1 MHRESNCAQWL
12 LVVLGLSVLFSGG
25 GCGEKSP
32 TLTDAE
38 LEQIA
43 ITEKIQTVEKA
54 GGLVLVV
61 GGDTITSDE
70 VLNTSADRYG
80 EANKTVVELLT
91 PVANGNDPNRFRE
104 LARGLL
110 KNVVLDRTSGVL
122 LYQHAKREIGEGANE
137 ALDTMAEKEL
147 RKFVLRYGGDEA
159 KADEA
164 LRAMGMDRK
173 KFKDEQKKLV
183 ITQSYVASKLSYKRP
198 VTYGELVECYEKHKD
213 ELFHREAKLKFRL
226 IDIDILKVPV
236 KSLDENRLEAA
247 RKLGEELAKRA
258 RAGEDFA
265 KLAEE
270 YSHDHRRAFGGLWP
284 EVQPDSLAEP
294 YSALAEMAR
303 QINPGQIA
311 GPAEAVGHIFVMKLE
326 EKQLEGYEPLEKV
339 QGRVNERILADRH
352 NEAVRMLTD
361 RLLREAAIGET
372 DEFIDFCLNKIYA
385 MSREVKEPTAQT
397 K

>member
-1 MHRESNCAQWL
+1 MHRESNCGQWL
-12 LVVLGLSVLFSGG
+12 LAVLGLSVLFSGG

-70 VLNTSADRYG
+70 VLNASADRYG
-80 EANKTVVELLT
+80 EAKTVVELLK
-91 PVANGNDPNRFRE
+91 PIANDNDPNRFKE
-104 LARGLL
+104 LSRGPL
-110 KNVVLDRTSGVL
+110 KDVVLGRISGVL
-122 LYQHAKREIGEGANE
+122 LYQHAKREIGENANE
-137 ALDTMAEKEL
+137 TLDTMAEKEL
-147 RKFVLRYGGDEA
+147 RKFVLKYGGDEA

-173 KFKDEQKKLV
+173 KFKDEHKKLV

-198 VTYGELVECYEKHKD
+198 VTYGELIECYEKHKN
-213 ELFHREAKLKFRL
+213 ELFRREAKLKFRL

-236 KSLDENRLEAA
+236 KSLDENRAEAA

-270 YSHDHRRAFGGLWP
+270 YSHDHRRTFGGLWP
-284 EVQPDSLAEP
+284 EVNPDSLAEP
-294 YSALAEMAR
+294 YTALAELAK
-303 QINPGQIA
+303 QTNPGEIA

-339 QGRVNERILADRH
+339 QGQVNERILTDRQ
-352 NEAVRMLTD
+352 NEAIRKLND

-385 MSREVKEPTAQT
+385 LSREVKEPAAQT

>member
-1 MHRESNCAQWL
+1 MRRERNCTQWL

-25 GCGEKSP
+25 GCGEKSH

-80 EANKTVVELLT
+80 EAKTIVELLK
-91 PVANGNDPNRFRE
+91 PIANDNDPNRFRE
-104 LARGLL
+104 LAKSPL
-110 KNVVLDRTSGVL
+110 KDVVLDRISGVL
-122 LYQHAKREIGEGANE
+122 LYQHAKREIGKNANE

-147 RKFVLRYGGDEA
+147 RRFVLKYGGDEA

-173 KFKDEQKKLV
+173 KFKDEHTKLV
-183 ITQSYVASKLSYKRP
+183 ITQSYIASKLSYKRP
-198 VTYGELVECYEKHKD
+198 ITYGELVEYYQKHKD
-213 ELFHREAKLKFRL
+213 ELFRTEAKLKFRL

-236 KSLDENRLEAA
+236 KSIDENRAEAA

-294 YSALAEMAR
+294 YTALAEMAK

-326 EKQLEGYEPLEKV
+326 EKQSEGYEPLEKV
-339 QGRVNERILADRH
+339 QGQVNDRILTDRQ
-352 NEAVRMLTD
+352 NEAIRKLND

-385 MSREVKEPTAQT
+385 LSREVKEPAAQT

>member
-1 MHRESNCAQWL
+1 MRRERNCTQWL

-25 GCGEKSP
+25 GCGEKSH

-38 LEQIA
+38 MEQIA

-70 VLNTSADRYG
+70 VFNASADRYG
-80 EANKTVVELLT
+80 DAETIVELLK
-91 PVANGNDPNRFRE
+91 PIAKDNDPNRFKE
-104 LARGLL
+104 LSRGPL
-110 KNVVLDRTSGVL
+110 KDVVLGRISDVL
-122 LYQHAKREIGEGANE
+122 LYQHAKREIGKNANE

-147 RKFVLRYGGDEA
+147 RKFVLKYGGDEA

-173 KFKDEQKKLV
+173 KFKDEHTKLV
-183 ITQSYVASKLSYKRP
+183 ITQSYIASKLSYKRP
-198 VTYGELVECYEKHKD
+198 ITYGELVEYYQKHKD
-213 ELFHREAKLKFRL
+213 ELFRTEAKLKFRL

-270 YSHDHRRAFGGLWP
+270 YSHDHRKAFGGLWP
-284 EVQPDSLAEP
+284 EIQPDSLAEP
-294 YSALAEMAR
+294 YTALAELAK

-339 QGRVNERILADRH
+339 QGKVNERILTDRQ
-352 NEAVRMLTD
+352 NEAIRILND

-385 MSREVKEPTAQT
+385 MSREVKEPAAQT

>member
-1 MHRESNCAQWL
+1 MHRERNCAQWL

-25 GCGEKSP
+25 GCGEKSH

-70 VLNTSADRYG
+70 VLNASADRYG
-80 EANKTVVELLT
+80 DAKTIAELLK
-91 PVANGNDPNRFRE
+91 PIANDNDPNRFRE
-104 LARGLL
+104 LAKGRLRD
-110 KNVVLDRTSGVL
+110 VVLGRISGVL
-122 LYQHAKREIGEGANE
+122 LYQHAKREIGENANE

-147 RKFVLRYGGDEA
+147 RKFVLKYGGDEA

-173 KFKDEQKKLV
+173 KFKDEHKKLV

-198 VTYGELVECYEKHKD
+198 VTYGEIVEYYEKHKG
-213 ELFHREAKLKFRL
+213 ELFRREAKLKFRL

-236 KSLDENRLEAA
+236 KNIDENRAEAA

-270 YSHDHRRAFGGLWP
+270 YSHDHRRTFGGLWP

-294 YSALAEMAR
+294 YTALVELAK
-303 QINPGQIA
+303 QINPGEIA

-339 QGRVNERILADRH
+339 QGQVNERILTDRQD
-352 NEAVRMLTD
+352 EAIRKLND

-385 MSREVKEPTAQT
+385 MSKEVKEPAAQT

>member
-1 MHRESNCAQWL
+1 MHRERNCAQWL
-12 LVVLGLSVLFSGG
+12 LVVLGLSALFSGG

-70 VLNTSADRYG
+70 VLNASADRYG
-80 EANKTVVELLT
+80 EAKTVVELLR
-91 PVANGNDPNRFRE
+91 PIAKDNDPNRFKE
-104 LARGLL
+104 LSRGPL
-110 KNVVLDRTSGVL
+110 KDVVLGRISGVL
-122 LYQHAKREIGEGANE
+122 LYQHAKREIGKNANE

-147 RKFVLRYGGDEA
+147 RKFVLKYGGDEA

-173 KFKDEQKKLV
+173 KFKDEHNKLV

-198 VTYGELVECYEKHKD
+198 VTYGELVEYYEKHKS
-213 ELFHREAKLKFRL
+213 ELFRREAKLKFRL

-236 KSLDENRLEAA
+236 KSIDENRAEAA

-294 YSALAEMAR
+294 YTALAEMAR
-303 QINPGQIA
+303 QINPGEIA

-326 EKQLEGYEPLEKV
+326 EKQSEGHEPLEKV
-339 QGRVNERILADRH
+339 QGQVNERILTDRQS
-352 NEAVRMLTD
+352 EAIRKLND

-385 MSREVKEPTAQT
+385 MSREVKEPAAQT

>member
-1 MHRESNCAQWL
+1 MHRENNCAQWL
-12 LVVLGLSVLFSGG
+12 LAVLGLSVIFSGG
-25 GCGEKSP
+25 GCGEKNS

-38 LEQIA
+38 LQQIA

-70 VLNTSADRYG
+70 VLNASAERG
-80 EANKTVVELLT
+80 AEAKTVVEFLK
-91 PVANGNDPNRFRE
+91 PAAKDNDPNRFRE
-104 LARGLL
+104 LAKGYL
-110 KNVVLDRTSGVL
+110 KKVVLDRISGVL
-122 LYQHAKREIGEGANE
+122 LYQHAKRELGKNANE
-137 ALDTMAEKEL
+137 GLDTMAEKEL
-147 RKFVLRYGGDEA
+147 RKFVLKYGGDEA

-173 KFKDEQKKLV
+173 KFKDEHKKFV
-183 ITQSYVASKLSYKRP
+183 ITQSYIASKLSYKRP
-198 VTYGELVECYEKHKD
+198 VTYGELVEYYEKHKD
-213 ELFHREAKLKFRL
+213 ELFRREAKLKFRL

-236 KSLDENRLEAA
+236 KSLDENRAEAA

-265 KLAEE
+265 KLAEA
-270 YSHDHRRAFGGLWP
+270 YSNDHRRAFGGLWP

-294 YSALAEMAR
+294 YAALAEMAR
-303 QINPGQIA
+303 QINPGEIA

-339 QGRVNERILADRH
+339 QGRVNERILTDRQ
-352 NEAVRMLTD
+352 NEAISRLND
-361 RLLREAAIGET
+361 RLMREAAIGET

-385 MSREVKEPTAQT
+385 MSREVKEPAAQT

>member
-1 MHRESNCAQWL
+1 MHRERNWARWL

-25 GCGEKSP
+25 GCGEKSH

-70 VLNTSADRYG
+70 VLNASADRYG
-80 EANKTVVELLT
+80 DAKTIAELLK
-91 PVANGNDPNRFRE
+91 PVANDNDPNRFRE
-104 LARGLL
+104 LAKGRLRD
-110 KNVVLDRTSGVL
+110 VVLGRISGVL
-122 LYQHAKREIGEGANE
+122 LYQHAKREIGENANE

-147 RKFVLRYGGDEA
+147 RKFVLKYGGDEA

-173 KFKDEQKKLV
+173 KFKDEHKKLV

-198 VTYGELVECYEKHKD
+198 VTYGEIVEYYEKHKG
-213 ELFHREAKLKFRL
+213 ELFRREAKLKFRL

-236 KSLDENRLEAA
+236 KNIDENRAEAA

-270 YSHDHRRAFGGLWP
+270 YSHDHRRTFGGLWP

-294 YSALAEMAR
+294 YTALVELAK
-303 QINPGQIA
+303 QINPGEIA

-339 QGRVNERILADRH
+339 QGQVNERILTDRQD
-352 NEAVRMLTD
+352 EAIRKLND

-385 MSREVKEPTAQT
+385 MSKEVKEPAAQT

>member
-1 MHRESNCAQWL
+1 MHRERNCAWWL
-12 LVVLGLSVLFSGG
+12 PAVLCFSALLLAG
-25 GCGEKSP
+25 GCGEKSA

-70 VLNTSADRYG
+70 VLSASSDRYG
-80 EANKTVVELLT
+80 ETKTVVELLK
-91 PVANGNDPNRFRE
+91 PIAKDNDPNRFRE
-104 LARGLL
+104 LAKGPLRD
-110 KNVVLDRTSGVL
+110 VVLGRISGVL
-122 LYQHAKREIGEGANE
+122 LYQRAKREVGKNATE

-147 RKFVLRYGGDEA
+147 RKYVLKYGGDEA

-173 KFKDEQKKLV
+173 KFKEEHKKLV
-183 ITQSYVASKLSYKRP
+183 ITQSYIASKLSYKRP
-198 VTYGELVECYEKHKD
+198 VTYGELVEYYEKHKN

-236 KSLDENRLEAA
+236 KSLDENRVEAA

-270 YSHDHRRAFGGLWP
+270 YSHDYRRAFGGLWP
-284 EVQPDSLAEP
+284 EVQPDSFAEP
-294 YSALAEMAR
+294 YTALAEMAE
-303 QINPGQIA
+303 QVNPGEIA
-311 GPAEAVGHIFVMKLE
+311 GPVETVGHIFLMKLE
-326 EKQLEGYEPLEKV
+326 GKQSVGYEPLEKV
-339 QGRVNERILADRH
+339 QGQVNERILADRQ
-352 NEAVRMLTD
+352 NEAVRKLND

-385 MSREVKEPTAQT
+385 MSREVKEPAAQT

>member
-12 LVVLGLSVLFSGG
+12 LVVLGISVLFSG

-61 GGDTITSDE
+61 GGDSITSDE
-70 VLNTSADRYG
+70 VLNASAGRYG
-80 EANKTVVELLT
+80 EAKTVVELLM
-91 PVANGNDPNRFRE
+91 PIAKDNDPNRFKE
-104 LARGLL
+104 LSRGPL
-110 KNVVLDRTSGVL
+110 KDVVLGRISGVL
-122 LYQHAKREIGEGANE
+122 LYQQAKREIGKNANE
-137 ALDTMAEKEL
+137 PIDTMAEKEL
-147 RKFVLRYGGDEA
+147 RKFVLKYGGDEA

-173 KFKDEQKKLV
+173 KFKDEHKKFV
-183 ITQSYVASKLSYKRP
+183 VTQSYIASKLSYKRP
-198 VTYGELVECYEKHKD
+198 VTYAELVECYEKHKD
-213 ELFHREAKLKFRL
+213 ELFRTEAKLKFRL

-236 KSLDENRLEAA
+236 KSLDENRAEAA

-270 YSHDHRRAFGGLWP
+270 YSNDHRRTFGGLWP

-294 YSALAEMAR
+294 YTALAELAK
-303 QINPGQIA
+303 QTNPGQIA

-339 QGRVNERILADRH
+339 QGQVNERILTDRQ
-352 NEAVRMLTD
+352 NEAIGKLND

-385 MSREVKEPTAQT
+385 LSREVKEPAAQT

>member
-1 MHRESNCAQWL
+1 MRRERNCTQWL

-25 GCGEKSP
+25 GCGEKSH

-80 EANKTVVELLT
+80 EAKTIVELLK
-91 PVANGNDPNRFRE
+91 PIANDNDPNRFRE
-104 LARGLL
+104 LAKSPL
-110 KNVVLDRTSGVL
+110 KDVVLDRISGVL
-122 LYQHAKREIGEGANE
+122 LYQHAKREIGKNANE

-147 RKFVLRYGGDEA
+147 RRFVLKYGGDEA

-173 KFKDEQKKLV
+173 KFKDEHTKLV
-183 ITQSYVASKLSYKRP
+183 ITQSYIASKLSYKRP
-198 VTYGELVECYEKHKD
+198 ITYGELVEYYQKHKD
-213 ELFHREAKLKFRL
+213 ELFRTEAKLKFRL

-236 KSLDENRLEAA
+236 KSIDENRAEAA

-294 YSALAEMAR
+294 YTALAEMAK

-326 EKQLEGYEPLEKV
+326 EKQSEGYEPLEKV
-339 QGRVNERILADRH
+339 QGQVNERILTDRQ
-352 NEAVRMLTD
+352 NEAIRKIND

-385 MSREVKEPTAQT
+385 MSREVKEPAAQT

>member
-1 MHRESNCAQWL
+1 MHRESNCGQWL
-12 LVVLGLSVLFSGG
+12 LAVLGLSALFSGG

-54 GGLVLVV
+54 GGLVLVI

-70 VLNTSADRYG
+70 VLNASADRYG
-80 EANKTVVELLT
+80 EAKTVVELLKSI
-91 PVANGNDPNRFRE
+91 ANDNDPNRFKE
-104 LARGLL
+104 LSRSPLRD
-110 KNVVLDRTSGVL
+110 VVLGRISGVL
-122 LYQHAKREIGEGANE
+122 LYQHAKREIGKNANE
-137 ALDTMAEKEL
+137 GLDQMAEKEL
-147 RKFVLRYGGDEA
+147 RKFVLKYGGDEA

-173 KFKDEQKKLV
+173 KFKDEHKKLV

-198 VTYGELVECYEKHKD
+198 VTYGELIECYEKHKN
-213 ELFHREAKLKFRL
+213 ELFRTEAKLKFRL

-236 KSLDENRLEAA
+236 KSLDENRAEAA
-247 RKLGEELAKRA
+247 RKLGEELAKRV

-270 YSHDHRRAFGGLWP
+270 YSHDHRRTFGGLWP
-284 EVQPDSLAEP
+284 EVNPDSLAEP
-294 YSALAEMAR
+294 YTALAELAK
-303 QINPGQIA
+303 QTNPGEIA

-339 QGRVNERILADRH
+339 QGQVNDRILTDRQ
-352 NEAVRMLTD
+352 NEAIRKLND

-385 MSREVKEPTAQT
+385 LSREVKEPAAQT

>member
-1 MHRESNCAQWL
+1 MHRERNCAQWL

-25 GCGEKSP
+25 GCGEKSH
-32 TLTDAE
+32 TLTDAQ

-54 GGLVLVV
+54 GGLVLVI

-70 VLNTSADRYG
+70 VLSASADRYG
-80 EANKTVVELLT
+80 EAKTVAELLK
-91 PVANGNDPNRFRE
+91 PIAKDNDPNRFRE
-104 LARGLL
+104 LAKGPL
-110 KNVVLDRTSGVL
+110 KDVVLGRISGVL
-122 LYQHAKREIGEGANE
+122 LYQHAKREIGKNANE
-137 ALDTMAEKEL
+137 GLDQMAEKEL
-147 RKFVLRYGGDEA
+147 RKFVLKYGGDEA

-173 KFKDEQKKLV
+173 KFKDEHKKFV
-183 ITQSYVASKLSYKRP
+183 ITQSYIASKLSYKKP
-198 VTYGELVECYEKHKD
+198 VTYGEIVEYYEKHKG
-213 ELFHREAKLKFRL
+213 ELFRREAKLKFRL

-236 KSLDENRLEAA
+236 KSIDENRAEAA
-247 RKLGEELAKRA
+247 RKLGEDLAKRA

-270 YSHDHRRAFGGLWP
+270 YSHARAQAYGGLW
-284 EVQPDSLAEP
+284 EVNPDSLVG
-294 YSALAEMAR
+294 SHILLAELAK
-303 QINPGQIA
+303 QTNPGEIA

-339 QGRVNERILADRH
+339 QGQVNERILTDRQ
-352 NEAVRMLTD
+352 NEAIRKLTD

-372 DEFIDFCLNKIYA
+372 DEFIDFCLNKISA
-385 MSREVKEPTAQT
+385 MSREVKEPAAQT

>member
-1 MHRESNCAQWL
+1 
-12 LVVLGLSVLFSGG
+12 LSVLFSGG

-70 VLNTSADRYG
+70 VLNASAGRGG
-80 EANKTVVELLT
+80 EAKTVVELLK
-91 PVANGNDPNRFRE
+91 PIANDNDPNRFRE
-104 LARGLL
+104 LAKGRL
-110 KNVVLDRTSGVL
+110 KDIVLGRISAVL

-147 RKFVLRYGGDEA
+147 RKFVLQYGGDEA

-173 KFKDEQKKLV
+173 KFKDEHKKLV
-183 ITQSYVASKLSYKRP
+183 VTQSYVASKLSYKRP
-198 VTYGELVECYEKHKD
+198 VTYGELVECYEKHKG
-213 ELFHREAKLKFRL
+213 ELFRTEAKLKFRL

-236 KSLDENRLEAA
+236 KSIDENRAEAA

-294 YSALAEMAR
+294 YTALAEMAR
-303 QINPGQIA
+303 QINPGEIA

-339 QGRVNERILADRH
+339 QGQVNDRILTDRQ
-352 NEAVRMLTD
+352 NEAISRLND

-372 DEFIDFCLNKIYA
+372 DEFIDFCLDKIYA
-385 MSREVKEPTAQT
+385 MSREVKEPAAQT

>member
-12 LVVLGLSVLFSGG
+12 LAVLGMSVLFLGG

-43 ITEKIQTVEKA
+43 ITEKIQTVAKA

-70 VLNTSADRYG
+70 VLNASAGRGG
-80 EANKTVVELLT
+80 EAKTVVELLK
-91 PVANGNDPNRFRE
+91 PIAEDNDPNRFRE
-104 LARGLL
+104 LSRGRL
-110 KNVVLDRTSGVL
+110 KDIVLGRISGVL
-122 LYQHAKREIGEGANE
+122 LYQRAKREIGENANE

-147 RKFVLRYGGDEA
+147 RKFVLKYGGDEA

-173 KFKDEQKKLV
+173 KFKDEHKKFV
-183 ITQSYVASKLSYKRP
+183 ITQSYIASKLSYQRP
-198 VTYGELVECYEKHKD
+198 VTYGELVEYYEKHKN
-213 ELFHREAKLKFRL
+213 ELFRREAKLKFRL

-236 KSLDENRLEAA
+236 KSIDENRAEAA

-265 KLAEE
+265 TLAQK
-270 YSHDHRRAFGGLWP
+270 YSHGLGW
-284 EVQPDSLAEP
+284 EVGKLWQPGALLSPYDVLPAE
-294 YSALAEMAR
+294 AEK
-303 QINPGQIA
+303 INPGEIA

-339 QGRVNERILADRH
+339 QGQVNEQILTDRQ
-352 NEAVRMLTD
+352 NEAISRLND

-385 MSREVKEPTAQT
+385 MSREVKEPAAQT

>member
-1 MHRESNCAQWL
+1 MHRENNCARWL
-12 LVVLGLSVLFSGG
+12 LAVLGMSALFSGG

-38 LEQIA
+38 LKQIA

-70 VLNTSADRYG
+70 VLNASAGRYG
-80 EANKTVVELLT
+80 EAKTVVELLR
-91 PVANGNDPNRFRE
+91 PIAKDNDPNRFRE
-104 LARGLL
+104 LARGRL
-110 KNVVLDRTSGVL
+110 KDVVLGRISGVL
-122 LYQHAKREIGEGANE
+122 LYQHAKREIGENANE
-137 ALDTMAEKEL
+137 ALDNMTEKEL

-173 KFKDEQKKLV
+173 KFKDEQKKLI
-183 ITQSYVASKLSYKRP
+183 ITQSYVASKLSYQRP
-198 VTYGELVECYEKHKD
+198 VTYGEIVEYYEKHKD
-213 ELFHREAKLKFRL
+213 EFFPREAKLKFRL

-236 KSLDENRLEAA
+236 KSLDENRAEAA

-270 YSHDHRRAFGGLWP
+270 YSHGHRRAFGGLWP
-284 EVQPDSLAEP
+284 EVQPDSLVEP
-294 YSALAEMAR
+294 YTALAEMAT
-303 QINPGQIA
+303 QINPGEIA

-326 EKQLEGYEPLEKV
+326 EKQDKGYEPLEKV
-339 QGRVNERILADRH
+339 QGQVNERILTDRH
-352 NEAVRMLTD
+352 NEAVSRLND
-361 RLLREAAIGET
+361 RLRREAAIGET
-372 DEFIDFCLNKIYA
+372 DEFIDFCLDKIYA
-385 MSREVKEPTAQT
+385 MSREVKEPAAQT

>member
-1 MHRESNCAQWL
+1 MHRESNCGQWL
-12 LVVLGLSVLFSGG
+12 LAVLGLSVLFSGG

-70 VLNTSADRYG
+70 VLNASADRYG
-80 EANKTVVELLT
+80 EAKTVVELLK
-91 PVANGNDPNRFRE
+91 PIANDNDPNRFKE
-104 LARGLL
+104 LSRGPL
-110 KNVVLDRTSGVL
+110 KDVVLGRISGVL
-122 LYQHAKREIGEGANE
+122 LYQHAKREIGENANE
-137 ALDTMAEKEL
+137 TLDTMAEKEL
-147 RKFVLRYGGDEA
+147 RKFVLKYGGDEA

-173 KFKDEQKKLV
+173 KFKDEHKKLV

-198 VTYGELVECYEKHKD
+198 VTYGELVECYEKHKN
-213 ELFHREAKLKFRL
+213 ELFRREAKLKFRL

-236 KSLDENRLEAA
+236 KSLDENRAEAA

-270 YSHDHRRAFGGLWP
+270 YSHDHWRAFGGLWP
-284 EVQPDSLAEP
+284 EVNPDSLAEP
-294 YSALAEMAR
+294 YTALAELAK
-303 QINPGQIA
+303 QTNPGEIA

-339 QGRVNERILADRH
+339 QGQVNERILTDRQ
-352 NEAVRMLTD
+352 NEAIRKLND

-385 MSREVKEPTAQT
+385 MSREVKEPAAQT

>member
-1 MHRESNCAQWL
+1 MHRERNCAQWL
-12 LVVLGLSVLFSGG
+12 LVVLGLSALFSGG

-70 VLNTSADRYG
+70 VLNASADRYG
-80 EANKTVVELLT
+80 EAKTVVELLR
-91 PVANGNDPNRFRE
+91 PIAKDNDPNRFKE
-104 LARGLL
+104 LSRGPL
-110 KNVVLDRTSGVL
+110 KDVVLGRISGVL
-122 LYQHAKREIGEGANE
+122 LYQHAKREIGKNANE

-147 RKFVLRYGGDEA
+147 RKFVLKYGGDEA

-173 KFKDEQKKLV
+173 KFKDEHNKLV

-198 VTYGELVECYEKHKD
+198 VTYGELVEYYEKHKS
-213 ELFHREAKLKFRL
+213 ELFRREAKLKFRL

-236 KSLDENRLEAA
+236 KSIDENRAEAA

-294 YSALAEMAR
+294 YTALAEMAR
-303 QINPGQIA
+303 QINPGEIA

-339 QGRVNERILADRH
+339 QGRVNERILMDRQ
-352 NEAVRMLTD
+352 NEAISRLND

-385 MSREVKEPTAQT
+385 MSREVKEPAAQT

>member
-1 MHRESNCAQWL
+1 MQRERNCAQWL
-12 LVVLGLSVLFSGG
+12 LVVLGFSALFSGG

-54 GGLVLVV
+54 GGLVLVI

-70 VLNTSADRYG
+70 VLSASADRYG
-80 EANKTVVELLT
+80 DAKTIAELLK
-91 PVANGNDPNRFRE
+91 PIAKDNDPNRFKE
-104 LARGLL
+104 LSRGPL
-110 KNVVLDRTSGVL
+110 KDVVLGRISAVL
-122 LYQHAKREIGEGANE
+122 LYQHAKREIGKNANE

-147 RKFVLRYGGDEA
+147 RKFVLKYGGDEA

-173 KFKDEQKKLV
+173 KFKDEHNKLV

-198 VTYGELVECYEKHKD
+198 VTYGELVECYEKHKG
-213 ELFHREAKLKFRL
+213 ELFRTEAKLKFRL

-236 KSLDENRLEAA
+236 KSLDENRAEAA

-270 YSHDHRRAFGGLWP
+270 YSHDHRRTFGGLWP
-284 EVQPDSLAEP
+284 EVNPDSLAEP
-294 YSALAEMAR
+294 YTALAELAK
-303 QINPGQIA
+303 QINPGEIA
-311 GPAEAVGHIFVMKLE
+311 GPAEVVGHVFVMKLE
-326 EKQLEGYEPLEKV
+326 GKQLEGYEPLEKV
-339 QGRVNERILADRH
+339 QGQVNDRILTDRQ
-352 NEAVRMLTD
+352 NEAISRLND

-372 DEFIDFCLNKIYA
+372 DEFIEFCLNKIYA
-385 MSREVKEPTAQT
+385 MSREVKEPAAQT

>member
-1 MHRESNCAQWL
+1 MHRERNWARWL

-25 GCGEKSP
+25 GCGEKSH

-70 VLNTSADRYG
+70 VLNASADRYG
-80 EANKTVVELLT
+80 DAKTIAELLK
-91 PVANGNDPNRFRE
+91 PIANDNDPNRFRE
-104 LARGLL
+104 LAKGRLRD
-110 KNVVLDRTSGVL
+110 VVLGRISGVL
-122 LYQHAKREIGEGANE
+122 LYQHAKREIGENANE

-147 RKFVLRYGGDEA
+147 RKFVLKYGGDEA

-173 KFKDEQKKLV
+173 KFKDEHKKLV

-198 VTYGELVECYEKHKD
+198 VTYGEIVEYYEKHKG
-213 ELFHREAKLKFRL
+213 ELFRREAKLKFRL

-236 KSLDENRLEAA
+236 KNIDENRAEAA

-270 YSHDHRRAFGGLWP
+270 YSHDHRRTFGGLWP

-294 YSALAEMAR
+294 YTALVELAK
-303 QINPGQIA
+303 QINPGEIA

-339 QGRVNERILADRH
+339 QGQVNERILTDRQD
-352 NEAVRMLTD
+352 EAIRKLND

-385 MSREVKEPTAQT
+385 MSKEVKEPAAQT

>member
-1 MHRESNCAQWL
+1 MHRERNCAQWL

-54 GGLVLVV
+54 GGLVLVI

-70 VLNTSADRYG
+70 VLSASADRYG
-80 EANKTVVELLT
+80 EAKTVAELLK
-91 PVANGNDPNRFRE
+91 PIAKDNDPNRFRE
-104 LARGLL
+104 LAKGPL
-110 KNVVLDRTSGVL
+110 KDVVLGRISGVL
-122 LYQHAKREIGEGANE
+122 LYQHAKREIGKNANE
-137 ALDTMAEKEL
+137 GLDQMAEKEL
-147 RKFVLRYGGDEA
+147 RKFVLKYGGDEA

-173 KFKDEQKKLV
+173 KFKDEHKKFV
-183 ITQSYVASKLSYKRP
+183 ITQSYIASKLSYKKP
-198 VTYGELVECYEKHKD
+198 VTYGEIVEYYEKHKG
-213 ELFHREAKLKFRL
+213 ELFRREAKLKFRL

-236 KSLDENRLEAA
+236 KSIDENRAEAA
-247 RKLGEELAKRA
+247 RKLGEDLAKRA

-270 YSHDHRRAFGGLWP
+270 YSHARAQAYGGLW
-284 EVQPDSLAEP
+284 EVNPDSLVG
-294 YSALAEMAR
+294 SHILLAELAK
-303 QINPGQIA
+303 QTNPGEIA

-339 QGRVNERILADRH
+339 QGQVNERILTDRQ
-352 NEAVRMLTD
+352 NEAIRKLTD

-385 MSREVKEPTAQT
+385 MSREVKEPAAQT

>member
-12 LVVLGLSVLFSGG
+12 LAVLGMSVLFLGG

-43 ITEKIQTVEKA
+43 ITEKIQTVAKA

-70 VLNTSADRYG
+70 VLNASADRYG
-80 EANKTVVELLT
+80 EAKTVVELLK
-91 PVANGNDPNRFRE
+91 PIANDNDPNRFRE
-104 LARGLL
+104 LAKGPL
-110 KNVVLDRTSGVL
+110 KDIVLGRISGVL
-122 LYQHAKREIGEGANE
+122 LYQRAKREIGENANE

-147 RKFVLRYGGDEA
+147 RKFVLKYGGDEA

-164 LRAMGMDRK
+164 LRAEGRDRK
-173 KFKDEQKKLV
+173 KFKDEHKKFIV
-183 ITQSYVASKLSYKRP
+183 TQSYIASKLSYQRP
-198 VTYGELVECYEKHKD
+198 VTYAELVEYYEKHKN
-213 ELFHREAKLKFRL
+213 ELFRREAKLKFRL

-236 KSLDENRLEAA
+236 KSIDENRAEAA

-270 YSHDHRRAFGGLWP
+270 YSHDHRRTFGGLWP

-294 YSALAEMAR
+294 YTALAELAK
-303 QINPGQIA
+303 QTNPGEIA

-339 QGRVNERILADRH
+339 QGQVNERILTNRQ
-352 NEAVRMLTD
+352 NEVVRKLND
-361 RLLREAAIGET
+361 RLMREAAIGET

-385 MSREVKEPTAQT
+385 LSREVKEPAAQT

>member
-1 MHRESNCAQWL
+1 MHRERNCAQWL
-12 LVVLGLSVLFSGG
+12 LVVLGLSVLFLGG

-61 GGDTITSDE
+61 GGDSITSDE
-70 VLNTSADRYG
+70 VLSASAGRSS
-80 EANKTVVELLT
+80 EAKTIAELLT
-91 PVANGNDPNRFRE
+91 PIAKDNDPNKFSE
-104 LARGLL
+104 LAKGRLRD
-110 KNVVLDRTSGVL
+110 VVLGRISGVL
-122 LYQHAKREIGEGANE
+122 LYQHAKRELGKNANE
-137 ALDTMAEKEL
+137 GLDTMAEKEL
-147 RKFVLRYGGDEA
+147 RKFVLKYGGDEA

-173 KFKDEQKKLV
+173 KFKDEHKKFV
-183 ITQSYVASKLSYKRP
+183 ITQSYIASKLSYKRP
-198 VTYGELVECYEKHKD
+198 VTYGEIVEYYDKHKG
-213 ELFHREAKLKFRL
+213 ELFRREAKLKFRL

-236 KSLDENRLEAA
+236 KNIDENRAEAA

-270 YSHDHRRAFGGLWP
+270 YSHDHRRTFGGLWP
-284 EVQPDSLAEP
+284 EVQPDSLAGP
-294 YSALAEMAR
+294 YTALVELAK
-303 QINPGQIA
+303 QIDPGEIA

-339 QGRVNERILADRH
+339 QGQVNERILTDRQD
-352 NEAVRMLTD
+352 EAIRKLND

-372 DEFIDFCLNKIYA
+372 DDFITFCLDKIYA
-385 MSREVKEPTAQT
+385 MSREVKEPAAQT